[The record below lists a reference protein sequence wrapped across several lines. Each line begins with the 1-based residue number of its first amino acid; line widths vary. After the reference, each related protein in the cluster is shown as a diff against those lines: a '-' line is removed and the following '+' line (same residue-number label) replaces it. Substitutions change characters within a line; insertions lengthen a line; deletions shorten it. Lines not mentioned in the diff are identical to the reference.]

1 MVMASPLL
9 ETKLFIPTRR
19 RGLVARPR
27 LSERLNRGT
36 EAKLTLISAPA
47 GFGKSCWR
55 IGWKPIRPTGDPR
68 RGFPLNRATTIL
80 HCFGRT

>member
-36 EAKLTLISAPA
+36 RGEADTHLCAS
-47 GFGKSCWR
+47 R
-55 IGWKPIRPTGDPR
+55 VR
-68 RGFPLNRATTIL
+68 
-80 HCFGRT
+80 